1 MFWLDEVADEIEKT
15 YPDKKELIVRD
26 EKTLSGR
33 VHVGSLR
40 GVVLHGLVAQ
50 ALRERGRN
58 ARFIYEFND
67 IDPMDGMPV
76 YLDPAVFKQ
85 HMGKPLRNVPSPDGK
100 AKNFPDYFGQEF
112 AKVIDSLGL
121 NVEYSSASEKY
132 EAGLYDKW
140 IAKVME
146 HEADIRRIYKE
157 VSGSE
162 KPSDWH
168 PLQVVCENCGKVGT
182 TRVTDWDGEYASYVC
197 VPDMVKWAEG
207 CGHTGK
213 IIPFKGAGKL
223 PWKVE
228 WPVKWAVYN
237 VDVEGSG
244 KDHSAAGG
252 SYDVAT
258 EICSQVLGIKV
269 PYNLPY
275 EFFLFGGA
283 KMSSSKGEGATA
295 HAMSQL
301 LPPELIRFLMIR
313 SKPNQPIDFNP
324 EGDTIPRLFDRY
336 DECADHYFE
345 KVEEVN
351 PDFQRAFYFSQVDT
365 KNIKDTFRPRFS
377 RIVFLVQIPHV
388 NILEEIEKIKGSALT
403 ADDKA
408 ELEKRVHYAKLWLEE
423 YADNTHKFSVQETV
437 PDAAYDLDQDQKNF
451 LSEIVKELESAE
463 RSGEEL
469 HAKIHEIRKASP
481 LEARAAFGAIYAALI
496 GKDSGPQAGW
506 FLDAL
511 DRNFVVERFKEVV
524 KLPKREKPV
533 IEDAKGKNLIIKSEV
548 VEKFPGLK
556 IGVAII
562 RGLKIEKENPELE
575 KLKTEILGS
584 LNFADLK
591 KNSPI
596 LNEYKELFRQFGVQP
611 TKNKP
616 SPVALVDRMANGKDL
631 PKINTLVDAY
641 NLVVLKYQI
650 SLGAFDLKKIE
661 LPFELRFSK
670 KGEIFTDLAD
680 QKDKPLE
687 NGELIYADKN
697 GIVMARDLNF
707 RDNYNVIVK
716 DDTTDI
722 LLQCDGTNATS
733 QEYVEKAFKEAV
745 DTIMK
750 FCGGELQEME
760 FVNI

>member
-1 MFWLDEVADEIEKT
+1 MFWVDEIADEILST
-15 YPDKKELIVRD
+15 YKDKKELVVRD

-40 GVVLHGLVAQ
+40 GVVIHGVVAQ
-50 ALRERGRN
+50 ALREKGKN
-58 ARFIYEFND
+58 AHFVYELND
-67 IDPMDGMPV
+67 VDPMDGLPI
-76 YLDPAVFKQ
+76 YLDAAEFKQ
-85 HMGKPLRNVPSPDGK
+85 HMGKPLRHVPSPDGK
-100 AKNFPDYFGQEF
+100 AKNFADYFGQEF
-112 AKVIDSLGL
+112 VKVIDALGL
-121 NVEYSSASEKY
+121 NVEYSVASEKY
-132 EAGLYDKW
+132 EQGLYDPW
-140 IAKVME
+140 IQKVME
-146 HEADIRRIYKE
+146 HEAEIRKIYKE

-162 KPSDWH
+162 KPEDWH

-182 TRVTDWDGEYASYVC
+182 TRVTGWDGKEASYIC

-213 IIPFKGAGKL
+213 IVPFNGVGKL

-258 EICSQVLGIKV
+258 EICSKVLGIKV
-269 PYNLPY
+269 PYNIPY

-295 HAMSQL
+295 KAMSEL
-301 LPPELIRFLMIR
+301 LPPELVRFLMIR
-313 SKPNQPIDFNP
+313 TKPNQPIEFNP
-324 EGDTIPRLFDRY
+324 EGETIPRLFDRY
-336 DECADHYFE
+336 DECADHYFGT
-345 KVEEVN
+345 VEEVN
-351 PDFQRAFYFSQVDT
+351 PDFQKAFYYSQTDT
-365 KNIKDTFRPRFS
+365 KNIKDAYRPRFS
-377 RIVFLVQIPHV
+377 RLVFLVQIPHL
-388 NILEEIEKIKGSALT
+388 NIEDEVAKIKGSALT
-403 ADDKA
+403 AEDKK
-408 ELEKRVHYAKLWLEE
+408 ELENRLHYVRLWLEQ
-423 YADNTHKFSVQETV
+423 YAADTFKFSVQESI
-437 PDAAYDLDQDQKNF
+437 PDAAYDLNDEQKKF
-451 LSEIVKELESAE
+451 LADITKELEAKD

-469 HAKIHEIRKASP
+469 HAKIHEIRKAST
-481 LEARAAFGAIYAALI
+481 LEPRDGFAAIYMALI
-496 GKDSGPQAGW
+496 GRDSGPQAGW

-511 DRNFVVERFKEVV
+511 DRDFVVNRFKEVV

-533 IEDAKGKNLIIKSEV
+533 IEDAKGKSLIIKSDI

-562 RGLKIEKENPELE
+562 RGLKIEKENPDLD
-575 KLKTEILGS
+575 KLREEILSS
-584 LNFADLK
+584 LNFEDLK

-596 LNEYKELFRQFGVQP
+596 LNEYKDIFRATGVQP

-616 SPVALVDRMANGKDL
+616 SPVALVDRLANGKEL

-641 NLVVLKYQI
+641 NLMVLKYQI
-650 SLGAFDLKKIE
+650 SVGAFDLNKIAH
-661 LPFELRFSK
+661 PIELRFSK

-687 NGELIYADKN
+687 NGEIIYSDKN

-707 RDNYNVIVK
+707 RDNFNVIVK
-716 DDTTDI
+716 DDTVDI
-722 LLQCDGTNATS
+722 LLQCDGIASTS
-733 QEYVEKAFKEAV
+733 QEYVEKAFRETV
-745 DTIMK
+745 DTIIK
-750 FCGGELQEME
+750 FCGGKLEEIE
-760 FVNI
+760 FVTT

>member
-1 MFWLDEVADEIEKT
+1 MFWVDEVADEIIKT
-15 YPDKKELIVRD
+15 YADKNELIVRD

-40 GVVLHGLVAQ
+40 GVVLHGVVAQ
-50 ALRERGRN
+50 ALREKGKN
-58 ARFIYEFND
+58 AHFIYELND
-67 IDPMDGMPV
+67 IDPMDGMPI
-76 YLDPAVFKQ
+76 YLDPAEFKQ

-100 AKNFPDYFGQEF
+100 AKNFADYFGQEF
-112 AKVIDSLGL
+112 VKVIDALGL
-121 NVEYSSASEKY
+121 NVEYSVASDKY
-132 EAGLYDKW
+132 DAGLYDPW
-140 IAKVME
+140 IQKVME
-146 HEADIRRIYKE
+146 HESEIRRIYKDI
-157 VSGSE
+157 SGSE
-162 KPSDWH
+162 KPDDWH

-182 TRVTDWDGEYASYVC
+182 TRVTGWDGEKASYVC

-213 IIPFKGAGKL
+213 IVPFKGVGKL

-258 EICSQVLGIKV
+258 EICSKVLGIKV

-295 HAMSQL
+295 HAMSEL

-313 SKPNQPIDFNP
+313 SRPNQPIEFNP
-324 EGDTIPRLFDRY
+324 EGETIPRLFDRY
-336 DECADHYFE
+336 DECADHYFAN
-345 KVEEVN
+345 VEEVN
-351 PDFQRAFYFSQVDT
+351 PDFQRAFYYSQTDT
-365 KNIKDTFRPRFS
+365 KNIKDSYRPRFS
-377 RIVFLVQIPHV
+377 RLVFMLQIPHL
-388 NILEEIEKIKGSALT
+388 NIEEEIAKLKGSALN
-403 ADDKA
+403 DEDKK
-408 ELEKRVHYAKLWLEE
+408 ELDKRLHYVKLWLEQ
-423 YADNTHKFSVQETV
+423 YASDTFKFSVQESI
-437 PDAAYDLDQDQKNF
+437 PDAAYDLSDEQKKF
-451 LSEIVKELESAE
+451 LADITVELEAKE

-469 HAKIHEIRKASP
+469 HAKIHEIRKAST
-481 LEARAAFGAIYAALI
+481 LEPREGFAAIYMALI
-496 GKDSGPQAGW
+496 GRDSGPQAGW

-511 DRNFVVERFKEVV
+511 DRDFVVNRFKEVV

-533 IEDAKGKNLIIKSEV
+533 IEDASGKTLTIKSEI

-562 RGLKIEKENPELE
+562 RGLKIEKENPDLD
-575 KLKTEILGS
+575 KLRAEILGS
-584 LNFADLK
+584 LNFEDLK

-596 LNEYKELFRQFGVQP
+596 LNEYKEIFRAMGVQP

-616 SPVALVDRMANGKDL
+616 SPVALVDRLANGKEL
-631 PKINTLVDAY
+631 PKINTLVDVY
-641 NLVVLKYQI
+641 NLMVLKYQVSI
-650 SLGAFDLKKIE
+650 GAFDLSKIA
-661 LPFELRFSK
+661 LPIELRFSK

-687 NGELIYADKN
+687 NGEIIYSDKN

-716 DDTTDI
+716 DDTVDI
-722 LLQCDGTNATS
+722 LLQCDGISTTS
-733 QEYVEKAFKEAV
+733 QEYVEKAFRETV
-745 DTIMK
+745 DMILK
-750 FCGGELQEME
+750 YCGGTLEEIE
-760 FVNI
+760 FVTT